1 MRIATLLCSRI
12 GMQLNM
18 DGGYG
23 STAVGSGMS
32 GSLGDSETVP
42 LLITDPEP
50 ETPKWQ
56 PMSKEQLE
64 LEAGGPGWRK
74 IRSCLMVVFWLGWLA
89 LLGASIDII
98 VQSPRPVAPPLL
110 WWQRALFYRIQ
121 PILLMD
127 AQNEVPDGIDV
138 VCEQLPYL
146 KSLGVKALLLEGLFH
161 QDVSPLDLSK
171 IAERVGTVPQIQQL
185 LMESHNA
192 GIKVVFDFCDL
203 DLFGPKDS
211 VGNDSAVPSD
221 LTGSIQYALRFW
233 LEQGVAGF
241 GICDTDAAYSEKTLT
256 EWRVL
261 VKEFST
267 SDDERIVVVKQTG
280 ESLPA
285 LNTSSTS
292 VNSSLVELVM
302 MSLLPHEQHLLSGQ
316 EVAIAVERHLST
328 SHGELWPSWTVGGEA
343 SPMLHRILLVLM
355 MTLPGS
361 PVVKY
366 GEEIVHSPNASADM
380 SWERETD
387 KTIGLNH
394 SVGEQRKLKRS
405 ALALF
410 SSLSG
415 SRLREE
421 SLLYGSFTFLPFNT
435 TSLLPYSN
443 STLAPPSAPVL
454 AFLRSWGCVH
464 FLVLLNLGPEAQ
476 ALDPAWAPSL
486 PTAGVFVTSTGMDRL
501 GGTSLETL
509 RLQPEE
515 AIVIKLFESDSYSS

>member
-1 MRIATLLCSRI
+1 MP
-12 GMQLNM
+12 LNM

-23 STAVGSGMS
+23 SVAVGPGIS
-32 GSLGDSETVP
+32 GSLGGSETVP

-74 IRSCLMVVFWLGWLA
+74 IRSRLVLFFWLGWLA
-89 LLGASIDII
+89 LLGASIAII

-110 WWQRALFYRIQ
+110 WWQRALFYRLQ

-127 AQNEVPDGIDV
+127 AQNEVPGGIDV
-138 VCEQLPYL
+138 VCERLPYL
-146 KSLGVKALLLEGLFH
+146 KSLGVEALILEGLFY
-161 QDVSPLDLSK
+161 QDASPLDLKK
-171 IAERVGTVPQIQQL
+171 IDKRV
-185 LMESHNA
+185 
-192 GIKVVFDFCDL
+192 GIKVVFDFCEL
-203 DLFGPKDS
+203 DLFGPQDS
-211 VGNDSAVPSD
+211 VGNNSAVPSD

-267 SDDERIVVVKQTG
+267 SDEERIVVVKQTG

-292 VNSSLVELVM
+292 ANRSLVELVM
-302 MSLLPHEQHLLSGQ
+302 MSLLPHEHHLLSGQ

-328 SHGELWPSWTVGGEA
+328 SHGEIWPSWTVGGEA
-343 SPMLHRILLVLM
+343 SPVLHRILLVLM

-366 GEEIVHSPNASADM
+366 GEEIVHSPNVSADM
-380 SWERETD
+380 SWEREAD
-387 KTIGLNH
+387 KTNGLND
-394 SVGEQRKLKRS
+394 SVGEQRMLKRS

-410 SSLSG
+410 SSLSH

-435 TSLLPYSN
+435 TSLPHYSSN

-464 FLVLLNLGPEAQ
+464 FLVLLNLGPESQ

-501 GGTSLETL
+501 GATSLETL

-515 AIVIKLFESDSYSS
+515 AIVIKLFESGSYSS

>member
-1 MRIATLLCSRI
+1 
-12 GMQLNM
+12 M

-32 GSLGDSETVP
+32 GSLGGSETVP

-56 PMSKEQLE
+56 PMSKEQLA

-74 IRSCLMVVFWLGWLA
+74 IRSRLMVVFWLGWLA
-89 LLGASIDII
+89 LLGASIAII
-98 VQSPRPVAPPLL
+98 VQSPRPVAPTLM
-110 WWQRALFYRIQ
+110 WWQRALFYRLQ

-138 VCEQLPYL
+138 ACEQLPYL
-146 KSLGVKALLLEGLFH
+146 KSLGVKALILEGLFH
-161 QDVSPLDLSK
+161 QDASPLDLRK
-171 IAERVGTVPQIQQL
+171 IDERVGTVPQIQQL

-256 EWRVL
+256 EWRGL
-261 VKEFST
+261 VKEFNT

-302 MSLLPHEQHLLSGQ
+302 MSLLPHEHHLLSGQ

-328 SHGELWPSWTVGGEA
+328 SHGELWPSWTNV
-343 SPMLHRILLVLM
+343 
-355 MTLPGS
+355 
-361 PVVKY
+361 
-366 GEEIVHSPNASADM
+366 SADM
-380 SWERETD
+380 SWEREAD
-387 KTIGLNH
+387 KTNGLND
-394 SVGEQRKLKRS
+394 SVGEQRKLKHS

-435 TSLLPYSN
+435 TSPPPYSSN

-486 PTAGVFVTSTGMDRL
+486 PTAGVFVTSTGMNRL

-515 AIVIKLFESDSYSS
+515 AIVIKLFGSGSYAS

>member
-1 MRIATLLCSRI
+1 MSRSSRI
-12 GMQLNM
+12 GMPLNM

-32 GSLGDSETVP
+32 GSVGGSETVP

-74 IRSCLMVVFWLGWLA
+74 IRSRLMVFFWLGWLA
-89 LLGASIDII
+89 LLGASIAII
-98 VQSPRPVAPPLL
+98 VQSPRPVAPTLL
-110 WWQRALFYRIQ
+110 WWQSALFYRIQ

-127 AQNEVPDGIDV
+127 AQNEVPGGIDV
-138 VCEQLPYL
+138 ACEQLPYL
-146 KSLGVKALLLEGLFH
+146 KSLGVKALILEGLFH
-161 QDVSPLDLSK
+161 QDASPLDLRK
-171 IAERVGTVPQIQQL
+171 IDERVGTVPQIQQL

-256 EWRVL
+256 EWRDL

-302 MSLLPHEQHLLSGQ
+302 MSLLPHEHHLLSGQ

-366 GEEIVHSPNASADM
+366 GEEIVNSPNVSADM
-380 SWERETD
+380 SWEREAD
-387 KTIGLNH
+387 KTNGLND

-435 TSLLPYSN
+435 TSLPPYSSN
-443 STLAPPSAPVL
+443 STLSPPSTPVL

-486 PTAGVFVTSTGMDRL
+486 PTAGVFVTSTGMNRL

-515 AIVIKLFESDSYSS
+515 AIVIKLFESGSYAS